1 MAEEVKKIITVE
13 VGKSITNVRDFK
25 KHIED
30 LRGALLGLNQES
42 DEYKAIAEQITTD
55 QAKLNEVLS
64 VGKKNTDSAAGSYN
78 ELNNQLKSLR
88 NQYRALS
95 ETERNSATGQTILQ
109 NITKLDEELKDID
122 ESMGQYYRNVGNY
135 KGAFEEA
142 FKAMAQNIG
151 NVNPEL
157 GRLMRTAS
165 SLIPLIKS
173 ATKAATTGLKGV
185 KAALAST
192 GIGLLVVALGE
203 IIANWQQIATWVSRV
218 IGLQNQ
224 YTQAVNNTNSAVSQ
238 LVVNTQTVLSNML
251 AIANAQGKTQRE
263 QAEMSLRFLNQQKSL
278 YEQIGRIQ
286 GDIESYLRAHKQA
299 DTYSARTKAVSDLK
313 MELSSLIAVL
323 KLTDKPTEAFEN
335 YLKFLNENTV
345 AGNVDKITKETRK
358 FLNENKAAFDE
369 AAKQLEGIPQQIT
382 QAEVNLQVAKENEKR
397 AAKEAK
403 EESDKAFMSEE
414 ERLRKEAQAK
424 IDQINK
430 LKEERTITEQEAAE
444 TILAIN
450 KKLDKDIADAR
461 ENAYK
466 NSPAFKQLE
475 KDKSDADALYKSL
488 EHYGED
494 ELKVLED
501 QYNRNYELL
510 ETFYGKDNGILIKL
524 TREYEDRRAEIIAAR
539 EQEITERQNQENAKR
554 AEELRNS
561 LEKDLSDQAF
571 DEAQKTSGASRL
583 WTRDSWT
590 HEKDEESE
598 YQKQDLIYDIEMQGY
613 QKRLELYDQ
622 YLSTMNES
630 DAGYFDLK
638 RERDTEEMAMLQAE
652 YEHREELEDRL
663 LDKRKKDMQIAQ
675 GMISAYSGM
684 WSAMVDFMVQG
695 EEEGSEKWKAFKIS
709 EAVISTLA
717 GMAGAFMQGM
727 NSAPMPWGA
736 IIGAAGAT
744 TAMITGMA
752 QVNEIKN
759 TQMGSGNGTV
769 SGISAAGAGVG
780 VEPLLNEQYDLQ
792 RMTNLSLQSD
802 DYLPGNT
809 QVYVLESDIQEVGT
823 RVQVRENNATF

>member
-1 MAEEVKKIITVE
+1 MAEEVKKIITIE

-30 LRGALLGLNQES
+30 LRGALLGLNEES

-78 ELNNQLKSLR
+78 ELNNQLKALR

-95 ETERNSATGQTILQ
+95 ETERNSATGQAILQ

-157 GRLMRTAS
+157 GKLMRTAS
-165 SLIPLIKS
+165 SLIPLIKAAS
-173 ATKAATTGLKGV
+173 KAATTGLKGI
-185 KAALAST
+185 KAGIAST

-203 IIANWQQIATWVSRV
+203 IIANWEQIAKWAKNVLGIQEKITTETKRTKKEAEDYANTLGQALSKYERIMRSLGRTQEDIYNGQLNILNADRSNIEFFRGQAAAFRQELETIRKDYANASKSRDNTKMQGQV
-218 IGLQNQ
+218 INLQN
-224 YTQAVNNTNSAVSQ
+224 
-238 LVVNTQTVLSNML
+238 
-251 AIANAQGKTQRE
+251 
-263 QAEMSLRFLNQQKSL
+263 F
-278 YEQIGRIQ
+278 
-286 GDIESYLRAHKQA
+286 
-299 DTYSARTKAVSDLK
+299 
-313 MELSSLIAVL
+313 
-323 KLTDKPTEAFEN
+323 
-335 YLKFLNENTV
+335 
-345 AGNVDKITKETRK
+345 VDRY
-358 FLNENKAAFDE
+358 AA
-369 AAKQLEGIPQQIT
+369 AAKIWGVEIEDVNSIVSNWSGSGAFTKNMNAISGSLSEAT
-382 QAEVNLQVAKENEKR
+382 Q
-397 AAKEAK
+397 
-403 EESDKAFMSEE
+403 
-414 ERLRKEAQAK
+414 
-424 IDQINK
+424 K
-430 LKEERTITEQEAAE
+430 LKENSEKTKQAITDLNETYKEYANTENTNMKKRAE
-444 TILAIN
+444 NIGKTEEEI
-450 KKLDKDIADAR
+450 R
-461 ENAYK
+461 
-466 NSPAFKQLE
+466 KQQ
-475 KDKSDADALYKSL
+475 Y
-488 EHYGED
+488 ED
-494 ELKVLED
+494 EVAAAQKRLEARIISQE
-501 QYNRNYELL
+501 QYDEFVKN
-510 ETFYGKDNGILIKL
+510 
-524 TREYEDRRAEIIAAR
+524 AEIILENDLKEIRNKASQSSPAVQKAEEDAKRAKDIFDSVKNFGRDELTLLEEEYKEQKKLLEENGYDTVKLTEKYEADRQAIINQR
-539 EQEITERQNQENAKR
+539 EQEITDRLNEENAKR
-554 AEELRNS
+554 AEDLRKS
-561 LEKDLSDQAF
+561 LDLDLSDQAF
-571 DEAQKTSGASRL
+571 DEAQKVSGASRL

-590 HEKDEESE
+590 HEKDEKSE

-613 QKRLELYDQ
+613 QKRLELYDL
-622 YLSTMNES
+622 YLSTMTES
-630 DAGYFDLK
+630 DEGYFDLK

-684 WSAMVDFMVQG
+684 WSAMVDSMLQG

>member
-78 ELNNQLKSLR
+78 ELNNQLKALR

-95 ETERNSATGQTILQ
+95 ETERNSATGQAILQ

-157 GRLMRTAS
+157 GKLMRTAS
-165 SLIPLIKS
+165 SLIPLIKAAS
-173 ATKAATTGLKGV
+173 KAATTGLKGI
-185 KAALAST
+185 KAGIAST

-203 IIANWQQIATWVSRV
+203 IIANWEQIAKWAKNVLGIQEKITTETKRTKKEAEDYANTL
-218 IGLQNQ
+218 G
-224 YTQAVNNTNSAVSQ
+224 QA
-238 LVVNTQTVLSNML
+238 LSKYERIMRSL
-251 AIANAQGKTQRE
+251 GKTQEDIYNGQLNILNNDKSNISMFRGQAAALRQELNTIRQDYANAAKNRDNAKMEE
-263 QAEMSLRFLNQQKSL
+263 QVKNLKNFADRYAAAAKIWGIEIKDVSYTISGWGGDFTRNMNNISQSLSDATKELKENSEKTDQAITDLN
-278 YEQIGRIQ
+278 
-286 GDIESYLRAHKQA
+286 ESYKEFAN
-299 DTYSARTKAVSDLK
+299 T
-313 MELSSLIAVL
+313 
-323 KLTDKPTEAFEN
+323 
-335 YLKFLNENTV
+335 ENTNMKKRAENIGKTEEEIRKQQYEDEV
-345 AGNVDKITKETRK
+345 AGAKKRLEARIISQKQY
-358 FLNENKAAFDE
+358 DE
-369 AAKQLEGIPQQIT
+369 F
-382 QAEVNLQVAKENEKR
+382 V
-397 AAKEAK
+397 
-403 EESDKAFMSEE
+403 
-414 ERLRKEAQAK
+414 
-424 IDQINK
+424 
-430 LKEERTITEQEAAE
+430 
-444 TILAIN
+444 
-450 KKLDKDIADAR
+450 
-461 ENAYK
+461 K
-466 NSPAFKQLE
+466 N
-475 KDKSDADALYKSL
+475 
-488 EHYGED
+488 
-494 ELKVLED
+494 
-501 QYNRNYELL
+501 
-510 ETFYGKDNGILIKL
+510 
-524 TREYEDRRAEIIAAR
+524 AEIILENDLKEIRNKASQSSPAVQKAEEDAKRAKDIFDSVKNFGRDELALLDEEYKEQKKLLEENGYDTVKLTEKYEADRQAIINQR
-539 EQEITERQNQENAKR
+539 EQEITDRLNEENAKR
-554 AEELRNS
+554 AEDLRKS
-561 LEKDLSDQAF
+561 LDLDLSDQAF
-571 DEAQKTSGASRL
+571 DEAQKVSGASRL

-590 HEKDEESE
+590 HEKDEKSE

-613 QKRLELYDQ
+613 QKRLELYDL
-622 YLSTMNES
+622 YLSTMTES
-630 DAGYFDLK
+630 DEGYFDLK

-675 GMISAYSGM
+675 GMLSAYSGM
-684 WSAMVDFMVQG
+684 WSAMVDSMLQG